1 MSLFEISTL
10 DEITDLAKK
19 TAKPKVNHH
28 KQDVSKNPS
37 SIKAALEAQSQEVL
51 EYFKDSEAILITNK
65 EQLHDYVTEF
75 LKVGIGGIDTETTG
89 LDRYEDHIV
98 GASLY
103 YPGGVECYI
112 PMKHIIPIFEE
123 PYKDQLT
130 YEEVAEEFE
139 RLANKHSKLIFA
151 NADFDLSMIYNS
163 LGVDLSESVYYDV
176 QIAWKCIYGNEPSN
190 ALKILYNKYVLGG
203 KGNPKKF
210 NDFFSVKLY
219 PYCKPEVAKLYA
231 ANDAKITYELYEWQ
245 LPYCTEGSEICE
257 KKNLQAVSKL
267 IWQVEFP
274 MIRECFNLWKNG
286 IYFDKVINQR
296 LLDKYQPIVEKE
308 RQATMQMVKEILDA
322 NPGYEDKIGKRK
334 LFSDYTDFNPL
345 SPDQVSVLLYDI
357 MGVQKPMIRGK
368 ESRTTSKDVM
378 KDLNLP
384 ITKQILKYRG
394 AIKLV
399 NDFIEKPRDMVQKD
413 HKIHAQF
420 NQLGADTG
428 RMSSEKPNVQQIP
441 SHAKDIRHMFRATPG
456 YVMISSDYSKV
467 CAVVKPT

>member
-1 MSLFEISTL
+1 
-10 DEITDLAKK
+10 
-19 TAKPKVNHH
+19 
-28 KQDVSKNPS
+28 
-37 SIKAALEAQSQEVL
+37 
-51 EYFKDSEAILITNK
+51 
-65 EQLHDYVTEF
+65 
-75 LKVGIGGIDTETTG
+75 
-89 LDRYEDHIV
+89 
-98 GASLY
+98 
-103 YPGGVECYI
+103 
-112 PMKHIIPIFEE
+112 
-123 PYKDQLT
+123 
-130 YEEVAEEFE
+130 
-139 RLANKHSKLIFA
+139 
-151 NADFDLSMIYNS
+151 
-163 LGVDLSESVYYDV
+163 
-176 QIAWKCIYGNEPSN
+176 
-190 ALKILYNKYVLGG
+190 
-203 KGNPKKF
+203 
-210 NDFFSVKLY
+210 
-219 PYCKPEVAKLYA
+219 
-231 ANDAKITYELYEWQ
+231 
-245 LPYCTEGSEICE
+245 
-257 KKNLQAVSKL
+257 
-267 IWQVEFP
+267 
-274 MIRECFNLWKNG
+274 
-286 IYFDKVINQR
+286 
-296 LLDKYQPIVEKE
+296 
-308 RQATMQMVKEILDA
+308 MQMVKEILDA

-467 CAVVKPT
+467 CAVVKPA